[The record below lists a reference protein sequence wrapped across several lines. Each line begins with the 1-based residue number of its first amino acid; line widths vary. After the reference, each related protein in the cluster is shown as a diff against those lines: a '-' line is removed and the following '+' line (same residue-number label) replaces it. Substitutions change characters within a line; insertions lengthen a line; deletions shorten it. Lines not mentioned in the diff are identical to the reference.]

1 MSISKLFNISSRSL
15 AVYQRALS
23 VSSHNVANANNPNFT
38 RQRVDFGT
46 ERDDI
51 RVDGAWGS
59 GIKID
64 AVLRVRDKLT
74 DIQIRNYNQKFAD
87 ADKRSNIL
95 SQVEGVIS
103 EPSPLGLSNLL
114 TQFFNSWDELASSP
128 TSIPLRTNVVQS
140 AEKLASKFQNVYE
153 DISQIQNDLR
163 NEMREKVNT
172 INNYLKEVEV
182 LNKQIFESKVG
193 GHVSN
198 ELLDR
203 RDFVVDELSKLANI
217 NVNQTEDGSLNI
229 SIGGIFA
236 VDKFHS
242 IELEMVEVNGK
253 LAVAAK
259 GGGSVLSLNGG
270 ELHATIDFYSNI
282 LPGYQQQLDDIAKV
296 LFDKVNSIHSQG
308 YSTTNPPLTGINFF
322 ESYAGGKLVIN
333 GQILNN
339 PNLIAVSSDGT
350 AGNGDIALQLG
361 NLRNA
366 KVLNDKSLAE
376 NYSIFVS
383 GIGNSKLIN
392 MQTADSNKMV
402 IEQLEL
408 QRASYSGVSIDEEMT
423 NVLRFQ
429 RSFDASAKLIR
440 IADEML
446 QTLLSMV

>member
-15 AVYQRALS
+15 SVYQRALS
-23 VSSHNVANANNPNFT
+23 VASHNVANANNPNFT

-87 ADKRSNIL
+87 AEKRSDIL
-95 SQVEGVIS
+95 SQIEGVIS

-114 TQFFNSWDELASSP
+114 TQFFNSWDELGSSP
-128 TSIPLRTNVVQS
+128 NSISLRTNVVQS
-140 AEKLASKFQNVYE
+140 AEKLAAKFQNVYE
-153 DISQIQNDLR
+153 DLSQIQNDLG
-163 NEMREKVNT
+163 NEVREKVNT
-172 INNYLKEVEV
+172 INNYLKEIET
-182 LNKQIFESKVG
+182 LNKQIFESKIG
-193 GHVSN
+193 GHISN
-198 ELLDR
+198 DLLDR

-217 NVNQTEDGSLNI
+217 NVNNTSDGSLNI

-242 IELEMVEVNGK
+242 IELEMVEFNGK
-253 LAVAAK
+253 MAISTK
-259 GGGSVLSLNGG
+259 QGGSVLSLNGG
-270 ELHATIDFYSNI
+270 ELNATMDFYSNVLPDYQTRLDEIANI
-282 LPGYQQQLDDIAKV
+282 LV
-296 LFDKVNSIHSQG
+296 EKVNQLHTQG
-308 YSTTNPPLTGINFF
+308 HTITTPPLTGINFF
-322 ESYAGGKLVIN
+322 EGYSDGKLRIN
-333 GQILNN
+333 ADLIKN
-339 PNLIAVSSDGT
+339 PSLIAVSSDGT
-350 AGNGDIALQLG
+350 AGNGDLALQLG
-361 NLRNA
+361 NLRNTR
-366 KVLNDKSLAE
+366 VLNDKSIAE

-392 MQTADSNKMV
+392 MQTAESNKMV
-402 IEQLEL
+402 LEQLEM

-429 RSFDASAKLIR
+429 RSYDASAKLIR
-440 IADEML
+440 IADEMI
-446 QTLLSMV
+446 QTLLAMV